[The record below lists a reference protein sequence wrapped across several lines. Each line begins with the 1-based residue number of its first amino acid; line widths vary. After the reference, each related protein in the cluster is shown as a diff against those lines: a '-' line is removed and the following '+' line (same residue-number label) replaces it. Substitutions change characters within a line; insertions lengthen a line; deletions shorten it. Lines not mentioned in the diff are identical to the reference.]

1 MTLNDPGVGGDK
13 LPLAELK
20 GSLLL
25 FTVHEFVIGINTTFG
40 VSDAVRC
47 DVAVLDGPNKAE
59 TYTDTLVFP
68 KWLQGQLKG
77 SVGEMVIG
85 RLGQGD
91 ARPGQSP
98 PWTLAAVTA
107 DEKAT
112 GEKYLAHVASQQP
125 VTAPDSNAPF

>member
-13 LPLAELK
+13 LPLADLK

-25 FTVHEFVIGINTTFG
+25 FTVHEVVTGITTSFG
-40 VSDAVRC
+40 ITDAVRC
-47 DVAVLDGPNKAE
+47 DVAVLDGPQKAA
-59 TYTDTLVFP
+59 TYADTLVFP
-68 KWLQGQLKG
+68 KWLQGQLRG

-91 ARPGQSP
+91 AKAGQSP
-98 PWTLAAVTA
+98 PWTLAAVTD

-112 GEKYLAHVASQQP
+112 GERYLQHVATLQP
-125 VTAPDSNAPF
+125 AAAAPTNDPF